1 MGKHNA
7 ANERVKREYFIY
19 LKEAKRQSEVSVDFV
34 AAALAQF
41 ETYTKYRDF
50 KTFHRQQ
57 AVAFKQGLASRHNEA
72 TGKLLSKATQFATL
86 SHLKR
91 FFHWLAGQPGYKSR
105 FTYSDADYF
114 NLSEKDSRIAAAR
127 RSKPVPTIEQVRHV
141 IARMPA
147 GTEIERRNRAMVAFI
162 LLTGARDSAVA
173 SARLKHL
180 DPASGCFYQ
189 DAREVKTKFSKTFT
203 TAFFPVG
210 DEVRKIVVDWVEFL
224 RTEKFWGHDD
234 PLFPKTLMTVGATK
248 QFEHVQL
255 ARENWANAT
264 PIRTIFRQAFEAAG
278 LPYYHPHSLRHTLAM
293 LGERTCQTPEEF
305 KAWSQNL
312 GHEGVLTT
320 LFAYGTV
327 SDHRQRE
334 IIAGM
339 DTASS
344 KGLATLRQ
352 PTRIV

>member
-1 MGKHNA
+1 MVKHNA
-7 ANERVKREYFIY
+7 ANERIKREYYIY
-19 LKEAKRQSEVSVDFV
+19 LKEAKRQSEASVDCV

-41 ETYTKYRDF
+41 ETYARHRDF

-57 AVAFKQGLASRHNEA
+57 AVAFKQGLADRRNET
-72 TGKLLSKATQFATL
+72 TGKPLSKATQYATL

-91 FFHWLAGQPGYKSR
+91 FFQWLAGQPGYKSR
-105 FTYSDADYF
+105 FSYSDTDYF
-114 NLSEKDSRIAAAR
+114 NLSEKDARIATAK
-127 RSKPVPTIEQVRHV
+127 RSRPIPTVEQVRYV
-141 IARMPA
+141 IAQMPA
-147 GTEIERRNRAMVAFI
+147 RTEIERRNRAVVAFI

-180 DPASGCFYQ
+180 DLASGCFYQ

-203 TAFFPVG
+203 TTFFPIG
-210 DEVRKIVVDWVEFL
+210 DEVRRIVVDWAEYL
-224 RTEKFWGHDD
+224 RKEKLWGHDD
-234 PLFPKTLMTVGATK
+234 PLFPKTLTTVGAAK

-255 ARENWANAT
+255 ARANWANAT
-264 PIRTIFRQAFEAAG
+264 PIRAIFRQAFETAG
-278 LPYYHPHSLRHTLAM
+278 LPYYHPHSLRHTVAM

-327 SDHRQRE
+327 SEHRQRE
-334 IIAGM
+334 IITSMGKAYPSNG
-339 DTASS
+339 
-344 KGLATLRQ
+344 ATHSR
-352 PTRIV
+352 

>member
-7 ANERVKREYFIY
+7 ANERIKREYYIY
-19 LKEAKRQSEVSVDFV
+19 LKEAKRQSEVTVDSV

-41 ETYTKYRDF
+41 ETYTKHRDL

-57 AVAFKQGLASRHNEA
+57 AVAFKQGLADRRNET
-72 TGKLLSKATQFATL
+72 TGKPLSKATQYATL

-91 FFHWLAGQPGYKSR
+91 FFQWLAGQPGYNSR
-105 FTYSDADYF
+105 FSYSDADYF
-114 NLSEKDSRIAAAR
+114 NPSEKDARVATAKRSRPI
-127 RSKPVPTIEQVRHV
+127 PTVEQVRHV
-141 IARMPA
+141 IAQMPA
-147 GTEIERRNRAMVAFI
+147 GTEIERRNRAVVAFI

-180 DPASGCFYQ
+180 DLVHGCFYQ

-203 TAFFPVG
+203 TTFFPVG
-210 DEVRKIVVDWVEFL
+210 EEVRQIVADWAEYL
-224 RTEKFWGHDD
+224 RKEKLWSYDD
-234 PLFPKTLMTVGATK
+234 PLFPKTQTTVGAAK
-248 QFEHVQL
+248 QFVHVEL
-255 ARENWANAT
+255 ARETWANAT
-264 PIRTIFRQAFEAAG
+264 PIRTIFKQAFEMAG

-293 LGERTCQTPEEF
+293 LGERMCRTPEEF

-320 LFAYGTV
+320 LLSYGTV
-327 SDHRQRE
+327 SGHRQRS

-339 DTASS
+339 DAACSS
-344 KGLATLRQ
+344 IGQ
-352 PTRIV
+352 NSGS

>member
-7 ANERVKREYFIY
+7 SNERIKREYYIY
-19 LKEAKRQSEVSVDFV
+19 LKEAKRQSEVSVDSV

-41 ETYTKYRDF
+41 ETYAKHRDF

-57 AVAFKQGLASRHNEA
+57 AVAFKQGLACRRSEA
-72 TGKLLSKATQFATL
+72 TGKPLSKATQFATL

-91 FFHWLAGQPGYKSR
+91 FFQWLAGQPGYKSR
-105 FTYSDADYF
+105 FSYSDSDYF
-114 NLSEKDSRIAAAR
+114 NLSEKDARIATAK
-127 RSKPVPTIEQVRHV
+127 RSRPIPTVEQVRHV

-147 GTEIERRNRAMVAFI
+147 ATEIERRNRAVVAFI

-180 DPASGCFYQ
+180 DLVNGCFYQ
-189 DAREVKTKFSKTFT
+189 DAREVNTKFSKTFT
-203 TAFFPVG
+203 TTFFPVG
-210 DEVRKIVVDWVEFL
+210 DEAREIVADWAEYLRKVKL
-224 RTEKFWGHDD
+224 WGHDD
-234 PLFPKTLMTVGATK
+234 PLFPKTLTTVGAAK
-248 QFEHVQL
+248 QFEHVRL
-255 ARENWANAT
+255 ARATWANAT
-264 PIRTIFRQAFEAAG
+264 PIRAIFKQAFETAG
-278 LPYYHPHSLRHTLAM
+278 FPYYHPHSLRHTLAM
-293 LGERTCQTPEEF
+293 LGERTCRTPEEF

-334 IIAGM
+334 IITALG
-339 DTASS
+339 TASPN
-344 KGLATLRQ
+344 GPPTLR
-352 PTRIV
+352 